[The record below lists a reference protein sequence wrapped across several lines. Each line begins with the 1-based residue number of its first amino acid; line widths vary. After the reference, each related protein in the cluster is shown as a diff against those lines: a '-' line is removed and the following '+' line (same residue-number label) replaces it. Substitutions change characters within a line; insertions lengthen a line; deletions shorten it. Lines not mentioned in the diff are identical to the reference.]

1 MEDLEGVTQEHRLVA
16 PEGHLE
22 VHGVGEDDK
31 GLSLALGLGVRTGI
45 QNDDVED
52 DEALE
57 EGHHVLEVDVVRD
70 APDADAGEG
79 TEDVFEG
86 VHGRADTDNA
96 DVGVATVAASWLTSS
111 ATLAGGVGSGGV
123 LVKQLGLMRNQIL
136 RSRGEKVLQMSR
148 NAQMIAAGES
158 LETGSWLLLLL
169 RLLLRL
175 LLTNEMRLMR
185 WYRLVYRRSTRRKA
199 SHAQRMLLRLLRL
212 LI

>member
-1 MEDLEGVTQEHRLVA
+1 MLRSNGAVVVVPLAVEDLEGVTQEHRLVA
-16 PEGHLE
+16 PEGYLE
-22 VHGVGEDDK
+22 VHGVGEDDE

-45 QNDDVED
+45 ENDDVED

-86 VHGRADTDNA
+86 VHGRADTYNA
-96 DVGVATVAASWLTSS
+96 DVGVATVAASWLTGS
-111 ATLAGGVGSGGV
+111 ASLLGGLLLSAGGV

-148 NAQMIAAGES
+148 NAQVIAAGEF
-158 LETGSWLLLLL
+158 LQTGSWLLLLL
-169 RLLLRL
+169 RLLL
-175 LLTNEMRLMR
+175 TNEMRLLR
-185 WYRLVYRRSTRRKA
+185 WYSLVYRRSTRR
-199 SHAQRMLLRLLRL
+199 
-212 LI
+212 